1 MMNKTAIMR
10 RAWEIVRELTGDL
23 RAKLSIALRQAWAEA
38 KAAAKATVKT
48 QFNGFAKLAQ
58 PSRAN
63 GDDECCY
70 LYFKGWQR
78 YGKSRV
84 YINDYKCRT
93 LGYIENG
100 EAIVNNKQGLDI
112 ADINACISTFMSS
125 YNF

>member
-1 MMNKTAIMR
+1 MRKIMQ
-10 RAWEIVRELTGDL
+10 RAWEIYRTLTGSHL
-23 RAKLSIALRQAWAEA
+23 EKLSIALRKAWAEA
-38 KAAAKATVKT
+38 KAAVKAVAKK
-48 QFNGFAKLAQ
+48 QFNGFVKLVQ

-63 GDDECCY
+63 GNDECCY

-100 EAIVNNKQGLDI
+100 EAVVNNKQGLDM
-112 ADINACISTFMSS
+112 ADITACINTFMSS

>member
-1 MMNKTAIMR
+1 MMKQIMK
-10 RAWEIVRELTGDL
+10 RAWEIYRTLTGDKL
-23 RAKLSIALRQAWAEA
+23 AKLSMALRQAWAEV
-38 KAAAKATVKT
+38 KAAVKQ
-48 QFNGFAKLAQ
+48 QFNGFAKIAQ
-58 PSRAN
+58 PSRASGN
-63 GDDECCY
+63 DECCY

-84 YINDYKCRT
+84 YINDYKDRT

-112 ADINACISTFMSS
+112 ADINACIAQFING

>member
-1 MMNKTAIMR
+1 MTKAQIMK
-10 RAWEIVRELTGDL
+10 RAHEIARTLEGDYMA
-23 RAKLSIALRQAWAEA
+23 RMSIALRMAWVEA
-38 KAAAKATVKT
+38 KAPAKKAFT
-48 QFNGFAKLAQ
+48 GFAKLVQ

-63 GDDECCY
+63 GNDECCY

-84 YINDYKCRT
+84 YINDYKGRT

-100 EAIVNNKQGLDI
+100 TTAISNKQGLSTT
-112 ADINACISTFMSS
+112 DINACVNAFMSS

>member
-1 MMNKTAIMR
+1 MTKAQIMKRAHDIAKTLEGAYMAR
-10 RAWEIVRELTGDL
+10 M
-23 RAKLSIALRQAWAEA
+23 SIALRQAWAEA
-38 KAAAKATVKT
+38 KAPAKQ
-48 QFNGFAKLAQ
+48 QFTGYAKMVQ

-63 GDDECCY
+63 NNDECCY

-100 EAIVNNKQGLDI
+100 EAIINNKQGLDI
-112 ADINACISTFMSS
+112 ADINACINTFMSS